1 MRKQLL
7 LLFFS
12 LFAVMGFAR
21 TVTGVVKQASD
32 KETIIGASVRVHGTT
47 RGVTTDIDGKF
58 QIDVQDGDVL
68 DITYVGMNPVS
79 VKVGKQTVIEVEMTD
94 NSQVL
99 SEVVVTA
106 MGQTQ
111 EKKKLNFAVQSLNS
125 DQVTEI
131 GRAHV

>member
-47 RGVTTDIDGKF
+47 RGVTCTIHKEIF
-58 QIDVQDGDVL
+58 
-68 DITYVGMNPVS
+68 N
-79 VKVGKQTVIEVEMTD
+79 
-94 NSQVL
+94 
-99 SEVVVTA
+99 
-106 MGQTQ
+106 
-111 EKKKLNFAVQSLNS
+111 AVRYFHAC
-125 DQVTEI
+125 E
-131 GRAHV
+131 